1 VAELYA
7 DLTEAARG
15 EGVTLARFATEPG
28 AWWPNGVGGWLK
40 PDAYAVLERPGVR
53 DHWWVEVDL
62 ATESVPTVRAK
73 VAIYLDFRRRG
84 QVGPDDLTPWLL
96 VSTVT
101 ERRRSGLAAM
111 VRRLPEA
118 RDFVTVVVHTDATA
132 QLLKVLRE

>member
-1 VAELYA
+1 
-7 DLTEAARG
+7 
-15 EGVTLARFATEPG
+15 
-28 AWWPNGVGGWLK
+28 
-40 PDAYAVLERPGVR
+40 
-53 DHWWVEVDL
+53 
-62 ATESVPTVRAK
+62 